1 MQESVNGRQSR
12 MTKQLGKMFSFLVSS
27 SRSSKL
33 ICFSDMDG
41 DADLKLLEMGYIVP
55 RIDLGGSLEKA
66 FDALN
71 DNQLS
76 WRMGRKNS

>member
-1 MQESVNGRQSR
+1 
-12 MTKQLGKMFSFLVSS
+12 
-27 SRSSKL
+27 
-33 ICFSDMDG
+33 MDG